1 MLELLLL
8 LAFCVLDGLS
18 CLEAIA
24 WVVLSGEEIGV
35 ERIFLVIVSFLVAS
49 LFLGIS
55 GWIVTRTP
63 FRALWKTEEATAN
76 PKSAPASKQE
86 AAPEEASKSAS

>member
-8 LAFCVLDGLS
+8 LVFCVLIGLG
-18 CLEAIA
+18 CLGAIA

-49 LFLGIS
+49 LFLGIA
-55 GWIVTRTP
+55 GWIITRSPLRTMGKP
-63 FRALWKTEEATAN
+63 EAAAN
-76 PKSAPASKQE
+76 PKSAPASKQK

>member
-8 LAFCVLDGLS
+8 LAFCVLIGLG
-18 CLEAIA
+18 CLGAIA
-24 WVVLSGEEIGV
+24 WVVLGGEEIGV

-55 GWIVTRTP
+55 GWIVTRSP
-63 FRALWKTEEATAN
+63 LRALWKPEATAN

-86 AAPEEASKSAS
+86 SAPEEASKSAS